1 MLCVYR
7 VPVSRYSICTRV
19 LRCRIIVGL
28 LLEIY
33 YSQREIESEIYGIS
47 GRGYHGVLEFERVAG
62 QDFSVD
68 LILGV
73 DRAGSRDSLADT
85 VDYSVVAER
94 AHAVLTGEPLDLIE
108 TVAERI
114 VDACRD
120 LPGISFME
128 VAVHK
133 PEAPIAVPFRDVV
146 VRIRREF
153 R

>member
-1 MLCVYR
+1 MVTG
-7 VPVSRYSICTRV
+7 VDHI
-19 LRCRIIVGL
+19 
-28 LLEIY
+28 EIF
-33 YSQREIESEIYGIS
+33 GIS
-47 GRGYHGVLEFERVAG
+47 GRGYHGVLESERVAG

-94 AHAVLTGEPLDLIE
+94 AHAVLTGEPVDLIE

-133 PEAPIAVPFRDVV
+133 SEAPIAVPFRDVV

>member
-1 MLCVYR
+1 MVTG
-7 VPVSRYSICTRV
+7 VDHI
-19 LRCRIIVGL
+19 
-28 LLEIY
+28 EIF
-33 YSQREIESEIYGIS
+33 GIS
-47 GRGYHGVLEFERVAG
+47 GRGYHGVLESERVAG
-62 QDFSVD
+62 QEFSVD

-73 DRAGSRDSLADT
+73 DRTGSRDSLADT

-94 AHAVLTGEPLDLIE
+94 AHAVLTGEPVDLIE

-133 PEAPIAVPFRDVV
+133 PQAPIAVPFRDVV

>member
-1 MLCVYR
+1 MTSVDR
-7 VPVSRYSICTRV
+7 V
-19 LRCRIIVGL
+19 
-28 LLEIY
+28 
-33 YSQREIESEIYGIS
+33 EIYGIS
-47 GRGYHGVLEFERVAG
+47 GRGYHGVLESERVAG
-62 QDFSVD
+62 QNFSVD
-68 LILGV
+68 LILGI

-85 VDYSVVAER
+85 VDYAVVAER
-94 AHAVLTGEPLDLIE
+94 AHAVLTGEAVDLIE

-133 PEAPIAVPFRDVV
+133 PQAPVIVPFRDVV
-146 VRIRREF
+146 VRVRREF

>member
-1 MLCVYR
+1 MSIA
-7 VPVSRYSICTRV
+7 SRSSALV
-19 LRCRIIVGL
+19 
-28 LLEIY
+28 
-33 YSQREIESEIYGIS
+33 
-47 GRGYHGVLEFERVAG
+47 VAG
-62 QDFSVD
+62 ITEYSSPSASRVRISSVD

-73 DRAGSRDSLADT
+73 DRAGSKDSLADT

-94 AHAVLTGEPLDLIE
+94 AHAVLTGEPVDLIE

-133 PEAPIAVPFRDVV
+133 PQAPIAVPFRDVV